1 MRARPSA
8 PHHSVHDGRRPAP
21 QGFTISGI
29 RNEGAS
35 VTAGSDAYE
44 ELTRTLY
51 WRLAAA
57 QGIGTVRLERD
68 IRVPGKATRHQIDVL
83 WEFIDPATGDEQVV
97 VFECRHYKSPIN
109 QGRLLEFK
117 AVLEDCAAYEG
128 SDGIAD
134 PHGVMVTLTG
144 YQIGAKRVADTYGIE
159 IVELRSPLA
168 KDLVGRVNEI
178 KVAMT
183 LRTPVLDNFAVEPV
197 DLKEL
202 DGASQ
207 VAGVNWDFEI
217 EDADG
222 TRRPLL
228 HVLCAGEL
236 NSQDQP
242 PREVHRVVRRF
253 DTPVRLFLAGTFLG
267 TVAAVGADVGETQV
281 LSEFSVGGREYLSY
295 VILNALSGE
304 RVWFAEDG
312 RIWST
317 DAP

>member
-1 MRARPSA
+1 
-8 PHHSVHDGRRPAP
+8 
-21 QGFTISGI
+21 
-29 RNEGAS
+29 
-35 VTAGSDAYE
+35 VTAESDAYE

-51 WRLAAA
+51 GRLAAA
-57 QGIGTVRLERD
+57 QGISTVRLERD
-68 IRVPGKATRHQIDVL
+68 VRVPGKATRHQIDVL

-97 VFECRHYKSPIN
+97 FFECRHYKSPIN

-128 SDGIAD
+128 SDGVAD
-134 PHGVMVTLTG
+134 ANGVMVTLTG

-159 IVELRSPLA
+159 IVELRSPLR

-197 DLKEL
+197 DLAER

-207 VAGVNWDFEI
+207 VAGLNWDFEI

-228 HVLCAGEL
+228 HVLTAGEL
-236 NSQDQP
+236 NSHDSRRARCTVSFEDLTRRCVCFWP
-242 PREVHRVVRRF
+242 ARSSPRSRPSPQMSGR
-253 DTPVRLFLAGTFLG
+253 PKRLASSQS
-267 TVAAVGADVGETQV
+267 VGA
-281 LSEFSVGGREYLSY
+281 
-295 VILNALSGE
+295 
-304 RVWFAEDG
+304 
-312 RIWST
+312 ST
-317 DAP
+317 CPTSF